1 MKASIVDFAL
11 LLNKKQR
18 LTLELESD
26 FRNQYDRLHDK
37 PVEVSIKKF
46 AENRTL
52 RANAYLWVLITS
64 IGNALRESK
73 EDVYFD
79 MLRDYGQGG
88 AVSVLEQ
95 YEDKFKK
102 SYKYHEFLGES
113 ELNGKTFKH
122 YRFWVGSS
130 EYNKDEFAILLDGV
144 IREAKQLGIETK
156 SQEEINSLLKEYENG
171 IH

>member
-1 MKASIVDFAL
+1 MVARIVDLVL

-18 LTLELESD
+18 LTLELDGD
-26 FRNQYDRLHDK
+26 FRDKFDRLHDK
-37 PVEVSIKKF
+37 PVEVTIKKHS
-46 AENRTL
+46 ENRTL
-52 RANAYLWVLITS
+52 RANAYLWALITS

-95 YEDKFKK
+95 YEEKFKK
-102 SYKYHEFLGES
+102 SYKYHEYLGES
-113 ELNGKTFKH
+113 TLNGKLFKH

-130 EYNKDEFAILLDGV
+130 EYSKDEFSILLDGV
-144 IREAKQLGIETK
+144 IQEAKQLGIETK
-156 SQEEINSLLKEYENG
+156 SKEEIESLLKEYDL
-171 IH
+171 